1 MKGRMKMELEKMTVK
16 EFIENNNG
24 NALLEQYAPVLLKYP
39 LKLFYKK
46 SVGEAFERIVNKG
59 VLTDADAKAALA
71 NIKAAL

>member
-1 MKGRMKMELEKMTVK
+1 MKGKTKMELEKITVK
-16 EFIENNNG
+16 EFMENHNG
-24 NALLEQYAPVLLKYP
+24 HALLEQYAPVLLKCP

-59 VLTDADAKAALA
+59 ILTDADAKAALA